1 MPEHGHHGHG
11 GEMTPEQQKQMIEQ
25 QLNLSR
31 NLGQI
36 KYKIAVMS
44 GKGGVGKSTVAANIA
59 EAFQKEGFTTGILD
73 ADIHG
78 PNIPKMLGV
87 EDQDI
92 MINEERH
99 MMPVEAPSGLK
110 VMSMA
115 FMLDSID
122 TPIIWRG
129 PQKTG
134 SIKQLIADVAWGPLD
149 VLIIDNPPGTGDE
162 PLTVLQTIPDIDA
175 VVMVTTPNVVSQEDV
190 LKCVKMVEM
199 LNVENIGL
207 VENMAYYECPHCNEK
222 LHIFGKG
229 DGKAFADEMEIT
241 YLGDLPLTE
250 KVSSSPNKG
259 GVMVTIEPKSDVTKR
274 FTEIVNEIQDDFFK
288 KED

>member
-92 MINEERH
+92 MINEECH

-229 DGKAFADEMEIT
+229 DGKDFADEMEIT